1 MSYNLAISAV
11 GDCIDYLG
19 AITVR
24 NAACKL
30 RVDCFSTIRVVS
42 KNLHWGAMRSSMKL
56 DS

>member
-1 MSYNLAISAV
+1 MSYNLTISAV
-11 GDCIDYLG
+11 GDCADYLG

-42 KNLHWGAMRSSMKL
+42 KNSHWGAMRSLMKL
-56 DS
+56 G